1 MEGRDG
7 IEIKRG
13 DRRARPAN
21 SSKLEKILKLTW
33 EGARGGRGHLDL
45 LILIFLINIP
55 VLGFRLWSRS
65 EVVELMCYL

>member
-1 MEGRDG
+1 M
-7 IEIKRG
+7 
-13 DRRARPAN
+13 PAK
-21 SSKLEKILKLTW
+21 SSKLEKILAAIQIDLGSGQ
-33 EGARGGRGHLDL
+33 EGGCGTHLDV

>member
-45 LILIFLINIP
+45 LILINIP
-55 VLGFRLWSRS
+55 DKYSCPGVQI
-65 EVVELMCYL
+65 VVTK